1 MIIVVTMKPPKPVH
15 CYSCLP
21 PDKAH
26 GVSLDNVASYSKVM
40 CRVIVLLKTAFL
52 PGLDAFE
59 KWTDW
64 SSETVIVDTKS
75 SEIRDLVCVHS
86 CFAFAVEK
94 VGVNVRPINKD
105 FPVNIM
111 Y

>member
-1 MIIVVTMKPPKPVH
+1 MKPPKPVH

-59 KWTDW
+59 K
-64 SSETVIVDTKS
+64 
-75 SEIRDLVCVHS
+75 
-86 CFAFAVEK
+86 
-94 VGVNVRPINKD
+94 
-105 FPVNIM
+105 
-111 Y
+111 